1 MTENILQ
8 IINERKYDKVDLGNK
23 ELIKDIF
30 EWIYCI
36 IIAIVLALL
45 VRYYIGTPTVVQ
57 MESMKPTFMPGDRLI
72 LNRLAITTHQEFE
85 RGEVI
90 TFEAPSSKYSS
101 SAEADQSNPVAKYE
115 NEPPTTFSKFTY
127 YVLDVGKKSYIK
139 RIIALPGEHVQ
150 IENGNVYINGQL
162 LSETY
167 LQSNVQ
173 TESPVFTNFIVPE
186 GYLFVMGDNRA
197 RSMDSRELGCI
208 PISKVESK
216 VLLRFWPFSKFGTD
230 W

>member
-1 MTENILQ
+1 MI
-8 IINERKYDKVDLGNK
+8 KVELGTG
-23 ELIKDIF
+23 EIVKDIF

-72 LNRLAITTHQEFE
+72 LNRLAITTNQEFE

-90 TFEAPSSKYSS
+90 TFEAPTSEYKSA
-101 SAEADQSNPVAKYE
+101 AEANQSNPIAKY
-115 NEPPTTFSKFTY
+115 NEEPNNLFNKFTY
-127 YVLDVGKKSYIK
+127 YVLDIGKKSYIK
-139 RIIALPGEHVQ
+139 RIIALPGEHVK
-150 IENGNVYINGQL
+150 IENGNVYVDGQL
-162 LSETY
+162 LNEKY
-167 LQSNVQ
+167 LQDGIE
-173 TESPVFTNFIVPE
+173 TPGHIFTDLVVPE
-186 GYLFVMGDNRA
+186 GYLFVMGDNRKG
-197 RSMDSRELGCI
+197 SMDSRQLGCI
-208 PISKVESK
+208 PMSKVESK

>member
-1 MTENILQ
+1 ME
-8 IINERKYDKVDLGNK
+8 LGTG
-23 ELIKDIF
+23 EIVKDIF

-45 VRYYIGTPTVVQ
+45 VRYYVGTPTVVQ

-72 LNRLAITTHQEFE
+72 LNRLAITTNQEFE

-90 TFEAPSSKYSS
+90 TFEAPTSEYKSA
-101 SAEADQSNPVAKYE
+101 AEANQSNPKAKYKE
-115 NEPPTTFSKFTY
+115 EPNNLFNKFTY
-127 YVLDVGKKSYIK
+127 YVLDIGKKSYIK
-139 RIIALPGEHVQ
+139 RIIALPGEHVK

-162 LSETY
+162 LNEEY
-167 LQSNVQ
+167 LQAGVETSG
-173 TESPVFTNFIVPE
+173 FIFNDFVVPE
-186 GYLFVMGDNRA
+186 GYLFVMGDNRKG
-197 RSMDSRELGCI
+197 SMDSRQLGCI
-208 PISKVESK
+208 PMSKVESK

>member
-1 MTENILQ
+1 MI
-8 IINERKYDKVDLGNK
+8 KVELGTG
-23 ELIKDIF
+23 EIVKDIF

-45 VRYYIGTPTVVQ
+45 VRYYVGTPTVVQ

-72 LNRLAITTHQEFE
+72 LNRLAITTNQEFE

-90 TFEAPSSKYSS
+90 TFEAPTSEYKSA
-101 SAEADQSNPVAKYE
+101 AEANQSNPIAKYKE
-115 NEPPTTFSKFTY
+115 EPNNPFNKFTY
-127 YVLDVGKKSYIK
+127 YVLDIGKKSYIK
-139 RIIALPGEHVQ
+139 RIIALPGEHVK

-162 LSETY
+162 LNEEY
-167 LQSNVQ
+167 LQDGVETSG
-173 TESPVFTNFIVPE
+173 FIFNDFVVPE
-186 GYLFVMGDNRA
+186 GYLFVMGDNRKG
-197 RSMDSRELGCI
+197 SMDSRQLGCI
-208 PISKVESK
+208 PMSKVESK

>member
-1 MTENILQ
+1 M
-8 IINERKYDKVDLGNK
+8 DLGNK

-45 VRYYIGTPTVVQ
+45 VRYYVGTPTVVQ
-57 MESMKPTFMPGDRLI
+57 MVSMKPTFMPGDRLI
-72 LNRLAITTHQEFE
+72 LNRLAITMKDDFE

-90 TFEAPSSKYSS
+90 TFEAPNSAYKSA
-101 SAEADQSNPVAKYE
+101 AEANQNNPIAKYE
-115 NEPPTTFSKFTY
+115 NEPKTVFNKFTY
-127 YVLDVGKKSYIK
+127 YVMDIGKKSYIK
-139 RIIALPGEHVQ
+139 RVIGLPGEHVQ

-162 LSETY
+162 LNETY
-167 LQSNVQ
+167 LQPNVE
-173 TESPVFTNFIVPE
+173 TISKVFTNFTVPE
-186 GYLFVMGDNRA
+186 GYLFVMGDNR
-197 RSMDSRELGCI
+197 RESMDSRELGCI

-216 VLLRFWPFSKFGTD
+216 VLLRFWPFSSFGTD

>member
-1 MTENILQ
+1 MI
-8 IINERKYDKVDLGNK
+8 KVELGTG
-23 ELIKDIF
+23 EIVKDIF

-57 MESMKPTFMPGDRLI
+57 MESMQPTFMPGDRLI
-72 LNRLAITTHQEFE
+72 LNRLAITTNQEFE

-90 TFEAPSSKYSS
+90 TFEAPTSEYKSA
-101 SAEADQSNPVAKYE
+101 AEANQRNPIAKYTE
-115 NEPPTTFSKFTY
+115 QPNTLFDKFTY
-127 YVLDVGKKSYIK
+127 YVLDIGKRSYIK
-139 RIIALPGEHVQ
+139 RIIALPGEHVK
-150 IENGNVYINGQL
+150 IEKGNVYINGQL
-162 LSETY
+162 LNEEY
-167 LQSNVQ
+167 LQDGVE
-173 TESPVFTNFIVPE
+173 TPGHIFTDLVVPE
-186 GYLFVMGDNRA
+186 GYLFVMGDNRKG
-197 RSMDSRELGCI
+197 SMDSRQLGCI